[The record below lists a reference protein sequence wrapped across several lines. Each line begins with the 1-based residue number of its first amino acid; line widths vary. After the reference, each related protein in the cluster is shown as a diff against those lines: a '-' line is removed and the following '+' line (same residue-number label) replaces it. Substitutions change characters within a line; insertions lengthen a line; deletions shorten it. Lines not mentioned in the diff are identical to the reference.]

1 MINNFKVLTGAFI
14 LGIGI
19 VSNGSA
25 SLGCRDLIEPRGT
38 STQQLDGL
46 DLCNAFSLFDDE
58 PVGELSHLTAEDLKV
73 IEKQK
78 QTEQRQL
85 ERQMPNTGIPKDV
98 FVLVLKLLEPSDY
111 EKAGQ
116 VCKEF
121 YRLTRD
127 RSNLQAHLNS
137 QITNIS
143 VLGVCIPLVRHLA
156 SIKFDDKKM
165 SEFESRNLPHMKDIY
180 RVLSFYEKVVG
191 LKTTCP
197 GDLVKL
203 ERDCHVAIE
212 LPDGNKYLC
221 QAILKRALVVLTSL
235 ERIVAEDGNN
245 PLNARLQ
252 KDIKYIKPLLTAT
265 QITASNG

>member
-1 MINNFKVLTGAFI
+1 MIINFKILAAAFI
-14 LGIGI
+14 FSSSII
-19 VSNGSA
+19 YSSSA
-25 SLGCRDLIEPRGT
+25 SLRYNE
-38 STQQLDGL
+38 GL
-46 DLCNAFSLFDDE
+46 DLCNAFNLFDDE

-111 EKAGQ
+111 EKVGQ

-137 QITNIS
+137 QMNKIY
-143 VLGVCIPLVRHLA
+143 VLGVCIPLVSQLA
-156 SIKFDDKKM
+156 NIKFDDRKM
-165 SEFESRNLPHMKDIY
+165 SEFESRNLHHMKDIY

-235 ERIVAEDGNN
+235 ERIVGEDGNN
-245 PLNARLQ
+245 LLNSRLQ
-252 KDIKYIKPLLTAT
+252 KDIKFIKPLLTAT
-265 QITASNG
+265 QTPASNG